1 MVLHPRAVGWWPMER
16 AIFTSP
22 SFPRTPPPHPGRGL
36 NHARYCSEGWNPDRS
51 GGDRVRDV
59 PGPLRCRENDESV
72 AGGAWVW
79 CTMLCRHLRRAT
91 VHIVHNA
98 QMIQMVH
105 FARKKLKLE
114 LQLQQ
119 AGRLRRLGLL
129 GGLEL
134 PHLLLPEHQLAPP
147 RIGPPRDQ
155 EPLINH
161 PPDRSRGHVQNLR
174 CFPDANFSPTVG
186 LGSGISHAVSVTYS
200 TRLVRVEYRRTLS
213 YKPKRKKRYK

>member
-1 MVLHPRAVGWWPMER
+1 
-16 AIFTSP
+16 
-22 SFPRTPPPHPGRGL
+22 
-36 NHARYCSEGWNPDRS
+36 
-51 GGDRVRDV
+51 
-59 PGPLRCRENDESV
+59 
-72 AGGAWVW
+72 
-79 CTMLCRHLRRAT
+79 MLCRHLRRAT

-186 LGSGISHAVSVTYS
+186 LDGISHTTSVAQRRENTKKS
-200 TRLVRVEYRRTLS
+200 TR
-213 YKPKRKKRYK
+213 RKFVIQKKGTKKAPAQGVQGLGMGYAAEVICF